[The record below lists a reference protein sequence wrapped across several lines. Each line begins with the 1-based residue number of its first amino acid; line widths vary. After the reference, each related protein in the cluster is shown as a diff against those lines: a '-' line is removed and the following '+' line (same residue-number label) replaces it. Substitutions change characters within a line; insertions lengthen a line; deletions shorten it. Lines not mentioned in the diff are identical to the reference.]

1 MLKQRLLTAL
11 ILAPLVLWGVLVM
24 TNQTLM
30 LVMAVAVLVGGH
42 EWARL
47 AGAVGWLAR
56 GLYLGVL
63 ALVMAGLAWLTAAPH
78 QDCIL
83 WLMAANVLWWLV
95 VLVRSV
101 RFTAEP
107 QWRGLSLAQLFE
119 GVVVL
124 VPAWLA
130 LVLIHRLP
138 QDGPRLLVFLLLL
151 IWSADI
157 GAYFSGRRWG
167 RVKLAPRVSPGK
179 TREGVYGA
187 MASAVLCGLVLAW
200 WRHWGAA
207 GYLYG
212 VILCLMAA
220 LISILG
226 DLLVSM
232 LKRLRG
238 VKDSGSLLPGHG
250 GLLDR
255 IDSLTAASPLFLFG
269 LILWG
274 ETL

>member
-24 TNQTLM
+24 SNLTLM
-30 LVMAVAVLVGGH
+30 LVMALVVLVGGS

-47 AGAVGWLAR
+47 AGASGWLEQGVFL
-56 GLYLGVL
+56 GLL
-63 ALVMAGLAWLTAAPH
+63 ALLMAGLAWLATQH
-78 QDCIL
+78 QDWLL
-83 WLMAANVLWWLV
+83 WFMAANVLWWLA
-95 VLVRSV
+95 VLVLAT
-101 RFTAEP
+101 RFNAEP
-107 QWRGLSLAQLFE
+107 RWQGLSLAQL
-119 GVVVL
+119 GVGIVVL

-138 QDGPRLLVFLLLL
+138 QDGPGYLVFLLILV
-151 IWSADI
+151 WSADV
-157 GAYFSGRRWG
+157 GAYFTGRRWG
-167 RVKLAPRVSPGK
+167 RTKLAPRVSPGK

-187 MASAVLCGLVLAW
+187 MIGAMICGLVLAW
-200 WRHWGAA
+200 WQDGGVLA
-207 GYLYG
+207 YLYG
-212 VILCLMAA
+212 VILCLMTA
-220 LISILG
+220 LVSVLG

-238 VKDSGSLLPGHG
+238 VKDSGTLLPGHG

-269 LILWG
+269 LILMG
-274 ETL
+274 KA

>member
-24 TNQTLM
+24 SNQTLM
-30 LVMAVAVLVGGH
+30 LVMALVVLVGGN

-47 AGAVGWLAR
+47 AGAVGWLER

-63 ALVMAGLAWLTAAPH
+63 VLAMTGLAWLAALN
-78 QDCIL
+78 QDWML

-95 VLVRSV
+95 VLVRSG
-101 RFTAEP
+101 RFKAE
-107 QWRGLSLAQLFE
+107 QHRQGLSFAQLFE
-119 GVVVL
+119 GIVVL

-138 QDGPRLLVFLLLL
+138 QAGPQMLVFLLLL

-187 MASAVLCGLVLAW
+187 MAGAVICGLVLAW

-207 GYLYG
+207 GYLYA
-212 VILCLMAA
+212 VILCLMTA

-232 LKRLRG
+232 LKRQRG
-238 VKDSGSLLPGHG
+238 VKDSGTLLPGHG

-269 LILWG
+269 LILMG

>member
-1 MLKQRLLTAL
+1 MLKQRLITAL

-24 TNQTLM
+24 SNQILM
-30 LVMAVAVLVGGH
+30 LVMALVVLVGGS

-47 AGAVGWLAR
+47 AGATGWVVR
-56 GLYLGVL
+56 GSYIGLL
-63 ALVMAGLAWLTAAPH
+63 ALAMIVLAWLTTW
-78 QDCIL
+78 QLDWIL
-83 WLMAANVLWWLV
+83 WLMAANLLWWLV
-95 VLVRSV
+95 VLVV
-101 RFTAEP
+101 AIRFKAD
-107 QWRGLSLAQLFE
+107 QHLQGLSTAQLFE
-119 GVVVL
+119 GVIVL

-138 QDGPRLLVFLLLL
+138 QDGPGMLVFLLIL
-151 IWSADI
+151 IWSADV

-187 MASAVLCGLVLAW
+187 VVSAVICGLVLAW
-200 WRHWGAA
+200 WQQWTFQ
-207 GYLYG
+207 GYLYA
-212 VILCLMAA
+212 VLLCVVTA
-220 LISILG
+220 LVSVLG

-238 VKDSGSLLPGHG
+238 LKDSGTLLPGHG

-255 IDSLTAASPLFLFG
+255 IDSLTAASPLFLVG
-269 LILWG
+269 LMLLG